1 MHMIDELRARCLIK
15 DITDEEGLRARLD
28 EGPITFYCGH
38 DPTAPSLTAGNLV
51 QIMYQ
56 AHIQRFG
63 HKPVVLMGG
72 GTALVGDPTG
82 KSTTRKVLTVDDIER
97 NLAGQR
103 PQFGRFLRFG
113 EGPTDAVL
121 VNNHSW
127 LKDIKWL
134 EFLRDVGCHFS
145 VNEMLQAQTYAERL
159 ENQQHLSFVE
169 FNYRLVQAFDFLHL
183 MREMDCEL
191 QVGGSDQWGNCVA
204 GTELIR
210 KTLSRKAWVMTS
222 PLLLTASG
230 LKMGKTEKGSVWLD
244 AGRTSPFEYF
254 QYWINCDDRDLGRF
268 LRIFT
273 FLPLEEIDRLEG
285 VEGGAALTASKA
297 RLAWEATALC
307 HGPQEASKA
316 LATSMLLFDLEKQF
330 TWSDVVPA
338 AAPERPDVPTATV
351 PRSEFEA
358 GVPLFK
364 LFVDAGLAGSG
375 KQAKT
380 LVSQGGAYLAGEQ
393 VTDPFATVSVRHLSA
408 DGSLLLR
415 AGKKKYCLVIA
426 G

>member
-1 MHMIDELRARCLIK
+1 MHMIDALRARCLIK
-15 DITDEEGLRARLD
+15 DITDEDGLRARLD

-38 DPTAPSLTAGNLV
+38 DPTAPSLTVGNLV

-63 HKPVVLMGG
+63 HRPIVLMGG

-82 KSTTRKVLTVDDIER
+82 KSTTRAVLTEEDIER

-103 PQFGRFLRFG
+103 PQFGRFIRFG
-113 EGPTDAVL
+113 DGPTDAVL

-127 LKDIKWL
+127 LKELRWL
-134 EFLRDVGCHFS
+134 DFLRDVGCHFS

-159 ENQQHLSFVE
+159 EKQQHLSFVE
-169 FNYRLVQAFDFLHL
+169 FNYRLVQAYDFLHL
-183 MREMDCEL
+183 LREEGCEL

-210 KTLSRKAWVMTS
+210 KTLGRKAWVMTS
-222 PLLLTASG
+222 PLLLTSSG
-230 LKMGKTEKGSVWLD
+230 AKMGKTEKGSVWLD
-244 AGRTSPFEYF
+244 AARTSPFDYF
-254 QYWINCDDRDLGRF
+254 QYWMNSDDRDLGRF

-273 FLPLEEIDRLEG
+273 FLDLPEIDRLEG
-285 VEGGAALTASKA
+285 VEGASALTASKA

-307 HGPQEASKA
+307 HGPTEASRA
-316 LATSMLLFDLEKQF
+316 LATSMLLFDLEKHF
-330 TWSDVVPA
+330 GWEDV
-338 AAPERPDVPTATV
+338 APNAERARPDVPTAEV
-351 PRSEFEA
+351 QRAAFAE
-358 GVPLFK
+358 GVPVFR

-380 LVSQGGAYLAGEQ
+380 LVEQGGATVGGVQA
-393 VTDPFATVSVRHLSA
+393 TDPYATVGEGDLGP
-408 DGSLLLR
+408 DGTLLLR
-415 AGKKKYCLVIA
+415 AGKKKYCLLIA
-426 G
+426 R